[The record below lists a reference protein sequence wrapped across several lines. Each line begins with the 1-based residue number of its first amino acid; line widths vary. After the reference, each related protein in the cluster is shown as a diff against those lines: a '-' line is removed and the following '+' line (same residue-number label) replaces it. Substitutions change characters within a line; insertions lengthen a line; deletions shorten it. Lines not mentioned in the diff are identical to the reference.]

1 MHAPTQAWDE
11 CHSPQLNPCT
21 MGILTG
27 PDRETQVGGC
37 PSLSLPSF
45 VLLGLGF
52 QVESLL
58 KVTVRTVALGH
69 GLRDGTGEE
78 EWTGKLLRAGCH
90 CCSLDLKLGKC
101 GRWGAASRKPT
112 STNLSVSLLGNPW
125 DLGTF
130 WKLMACCFWAAQE
143 GTLAGTGH
151 LVKQRSCDFGTSSLD
166 SPW

>member
-1 MHAPTQAWDE
+1 
-11 CHSPQLNPCT
+11 

-101 GRWGAASRKPT
+101 GLGGGRPPGSPPQPICLFLCLEIPGTWE
-112 STNLSVSLLGNPW
+112 LSGS
-125 DLGTF
+125 
-130 WKLMACCFWAAQE
+130 
-143 GTLAGTGH
+143 
-151 LVKQRSCDFGTSSLD
+151 
-166 SPW
+166 